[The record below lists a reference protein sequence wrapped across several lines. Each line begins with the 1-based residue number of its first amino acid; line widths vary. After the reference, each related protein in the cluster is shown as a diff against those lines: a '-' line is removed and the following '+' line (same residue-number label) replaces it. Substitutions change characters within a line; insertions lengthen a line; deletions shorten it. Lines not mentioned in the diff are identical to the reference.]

1 MNQCLSADVEIKH
14 YSLTWCF
21 SPGRWVLLRSSKD
34 AGCHFVP
41 PHGLFLG
48 LVKAQGEV
56 GATTRRTQ
64 HSVERGSF
72 TPCASPQLHSQLIT
86 STLQV
91 SSCQNSILAL
101 YLHCS
106 SVALTKIKCSRTLI
120 VPLFHPVSHQGLL
133 PPDWAKGK
141 IKITMWACQILPFLR
156 VPWEG
161 TLKN

>member
-1 MNQCLSADVEIKH
+1 MPLTADVETKQ
-14 YSLTWCF
+14 YSLTSF

-41 PHGLFLG
+41 PHGLFFG

-56 GATTRRTQ
+56 GAAAGRTQ
-64 HSVERGSF
+64 HSVEIGSLH
-72 TPCASPQLHSQLIT
+72 PVPAQLHSQHIT
-86 STLQV
+86 STIQV

-106 SVALTKIKCSRTLI
+106 SVALTKIKYSRALL

-133 PPDWAKGK
+133 PP
-141 IKITMWACQILPFLR
+141 
-156 VPWEG
+156 V
-161 TLKN
+161 